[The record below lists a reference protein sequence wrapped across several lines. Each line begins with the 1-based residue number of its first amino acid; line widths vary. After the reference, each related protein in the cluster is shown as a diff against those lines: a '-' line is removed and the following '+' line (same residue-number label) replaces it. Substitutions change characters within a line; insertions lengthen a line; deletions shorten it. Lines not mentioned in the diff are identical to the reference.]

1 MQTQKDHV
9 HAYAFQAG
17 RMSAALVTGEASY
30 LEVPA
35 RRAKLGII
43 VGVAVALLILV
54 GFFLF
59 GLIKHQTE
67 ETRRKAAATNPTALV
82 QLSPAGPTLERSGSP
97 VRERS

>member
-17 RMSAALVTGEASY
+17 RMSAALVTGEAAY

-43 VGVAVALLILV
+43 VGIAVSALIVV

-67 ETRRKAAATNPTALV
+67 QAKQGATRTTPTSVGTALV
-82 QLSPAGPTLERSGSP
+82 PGRQPGQG
-97 VRERS
+97 

>member
-17 RMSAALVTGEASY
+17 RMSAALVTGEGAS
-30 LEVPA
+30 LEAPA

-43 VGVAVALLILV
+43 VGMAVSVLILV

-67 ETRRKAAATNPTALV
+67 EARKPTRTITPTGTAVSRGYPPHATVAV
-82 QLSPAGPTLERSGSP
+82 AHGRG
-97 VRERS
+97 